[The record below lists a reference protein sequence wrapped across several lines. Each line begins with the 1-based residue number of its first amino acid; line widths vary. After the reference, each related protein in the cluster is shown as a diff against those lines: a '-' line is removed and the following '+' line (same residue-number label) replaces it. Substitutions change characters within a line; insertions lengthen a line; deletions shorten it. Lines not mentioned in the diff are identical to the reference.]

1 MTSRTKKP
9 KLIVLCVLIVAV
21 AGIAIFMN
29 YAHPKS
35 STSVPIDT
43 MGMMH
48 LHTHLTLVIDGKE
61 EQVPANIGI
70 DPSLWNDHSLDSYGM
85 KGMTV
90 LHTHDTSGT
99 IHVESYKVQDYTFGQ
114 LLDIW
119 KPDLVGDKIFM
130 TVNGQPV
137 QDYQNYI
144 FKDGDKVIL
153 SVSTK

>member
-9 KLIVLCVLIVAV
+9 KLIVLCVLIATA

-29 YAHPKS
+29 YSHPKS

-48 LHTHLTLVIDGKE
+48 LHMHLTLVIDGKE

>member
-1 MTSRTKKP
+1 MASRTKKP
-9 KLIVLCVLIVAV
+9 KLIVLCVLIATV

-29 YAHPKS
+29 YSHPKS

-119 KPDLVGDKIFM
+119 KPDLVGYKIFM

>member
-9 KLIVLCVLIVAV
+9 KLIVLCVLIATV

-29 YAHPKS
+29 YSHPKS
-35 STSVPIDT
+35 STSVPMDT

-119 KPDLVGDKIFM
+119 KPNLVGDKIFM

>member
-9 KLIVLCVLIVAV
+9 KLIVLCVLIATV

-29 YAHPKS
+29 YSHPKS

-43 MGMMH
+43 RGMMH